1 MSLTT
6 IILAAGKSTRMNS
19 LQSKLLFKI
28 SGKPII
34 EHVVNT
40 AREIKSKEI
49 ICVLNKSSNELITF
63 AKKSNAKIAYQNK
76 PKGTGEAVQVALNS
90 KKKEPKNT
98 VIILCGDVPFVSKKT
113 LVSIIK
119 KTKGKDMCIA
129 TARLDDPYGYGRI
142 IRKNNKIVGI
152 IEEKDANS
160 EIKKINE
167 INTGIIC
174 VKEGVLRAYL
184 KFIKNK
190 NKQKEYYLTD
200 LASLLGKDRLGIA
213 SHRINNVLEIM
224 GINTKQDLVSLEK
237 RKMIEKANLLLKRG
251 VLIHDVNRIDIRGNL
266 KTKED
271 VEIDI
276 NCIFEDDVSLG
287 KNTVIGHNCYLNR
300 CKIGDNVH
308 IKPNTIIFGSTIGNN
323 CIIGPYARIR
333 PTTTIKKN
341 VQIGNFVEVKNS
353 TIDDGTKVNHL
364 SYIGD
369 AVLGKNINLGAGTIT
384 CNFDGE
390 KKHKTIIESDSFI
403 GSGTKLVAPI
413 KIAKGAYI
421 GAGSTLTKDTSGDGS
436 LTIARSRQ
444 VTIKKWKKRV
454 QKGKR

>member
-90 KKKEPKNT
+90 KKKELKNT

-184 KFIKNK
+184 KLIKNK
-190 NKQKEYYLTD
+190 NRQKRL
-200 LASLLGKDRLGIA
+200 LNASTRSKLL
-213 SHRINNVLEIM
+213 S
-224 GINTKQDLVSLEK
+224 
-237 RKMIEKANLLLKRG
+237 
-251 VLIHDVNRIDIRGNL
+251 
-266 KTKED
+266 
-271 VEIDI
+271 
-276 NCIFEDDVSLG
+276 
-287 KNTVIGHNCYLNR
+287 
-300 CKIGDNVH
+300 
-308 IKPNTIIFGSTIGNN
+308 
-323 CIIGPYARIR
+323 
-333 PTTTIKKN
+333 
-341 VQIGNFVEVKNS
+341 
-353 TIDDGTKVNHL
+353 
-364 SYIGD
+364 
-369 AVLGKNINLGAGTIT
+369 
-384 CNFDGE
+384 
-390 KKHKTIIESDSFI
+390 
-403 GSGTKLVAPI
+403 
-413 KIAKGAYI
+413 
-421 GAGSTLTKDTSGDGS
+421 
-436 LTIARSRQ
+436 
-444 VTIKKWKKRV
+444 
-454 QKGKR
+454 